1 MSKALPE
8 IVKPDA
14 LVQAAEKLT
23 GTVAVAHMSRLTPML
38 ADTAA
43 EAEVELAFGRDA
55 DHFQVIRGHVCA
67 ELTLV
72 CQRCVQP
79 MALSVD
85 SDILLGLVT
94 SEDEAQRL
102 PERYE
107 PLICATP
114 TLDLRTVIEDELL
127 LALPI
132 VPMHPES
139 QCTTRAAPEDT
150 VAAAAHDESDER
162 RRPFAGLA
170 ELLRQSRDTR
180 R

>member
-1 MSKALPE
+1 MSKVLPE

-14 LVQAAEKLT
+14 LVQSAETLA
-23 GTVAVAHMSRLTPML
+23 GTVAVAHMDRLTPLL

-43 EAEVELAFGRDA
+43 EAEVELEFGRDA
-55 DHFQVIRGHVCA
+55 DHFRVIHGHVRA
-67 ELTLV
+67 DLTLV

-79 MALSVD
+79 MKFSVD
-85 SDILLGLVT
+85 SDIVLGLVAT
-94 SEDEAQRL
+94 EDEAQHL

-107 PLICATP
+107 PLICASP
-114 TLDLRTVIEDELL
+114 TLNLRAVIEDELL

-132 VPMHPES
+132 VPMHAES
-139 QCTTRAAPEDT
+139 ECTKQAPADASAT
-150 VAAAAHDESDER
+150 QASQGESDER

>member
-14 LVQAAEKLT
+14 LVQAAATLA
-23 GTVAVAHMSRLTPML
+23 GTVAVAHMSRLVPML

-43 EAEVELAFGRDA
+43 QAEVELSFGRNA
-55 DHFQVIRGHVCA
+55 DHFRVIRGHVRA
-67 ELTLV
+67 ELVLV
-72 CQRCVQP
+72 CQRCVRP
-79 MALSVD
+79 MEFLVD
-85 SDILLGLVT
+85 SDIMLGLVAT
-94 SEDEAQRL
+94 EDEAQRL

-114 TLDLRTVIEDELL
+114 TLDLHTVIEDELL

-139 QCTTRAAPEDT
+139 VCATRAAPGAT
-150 VAAAAHDESDER
+150 VTAASRDESDER